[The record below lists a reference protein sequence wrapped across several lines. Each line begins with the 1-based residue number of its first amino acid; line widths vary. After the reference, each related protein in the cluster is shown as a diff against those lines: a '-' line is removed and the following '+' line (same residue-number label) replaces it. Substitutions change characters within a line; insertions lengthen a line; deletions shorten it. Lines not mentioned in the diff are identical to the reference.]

1 MNSKE
6 TREGKG
12 ATCVTTWPELGK
24 LQIGAKEFFFDRVF
38 DQQSNQ
44 EDLFDVCAH
53 NLVLGCFGGYNA
65 TILAYGQ
72 TGSGKTHTM
81 GTGSTVGLSIEQI
94 GIVPRVFDLIFE
106 ELDNRRRQSEFSTF
120 EVKV

>member
-12 ATCVTTWPELGK
+12 ATCVTTQPELGK

-44 EDLFDVCAH
+44 QDLFDVCAH

-65 TILAYGQ
+65 TILAYG
-72 TGSGKTHTM
+72 
-81 GTGSTVGLSIEQI
+81 
-94 GIVPRVFDLIFE
+94 
-106 ELDNRRRQSEFSTF
+106 
-120 EVKV
+120 